1 MNTRH
6 RDRVFLLMIL
16 PALIGF
22 VLLFALPTLMSFA
35 YSVTNWSVYNPNI
48 KFVGLRQFQKLFS
61 DQKTMAA
68 IGHSIKYALLITV
81 IQNTLAIL
89 FAVLLS
95 RKLFLSDTVK
105 SIFFLPAVLSILV
118 VGYLFQYIM
127 TSADYGLFN
136 NILAF
141 FHLPPVNWLGDS
153 KIALYSVLITQVWQ
167 WTGWSMVIYMA
178 NLKSID
184 RTLYEAAEIDGASK
198 SQCFWRVTLPLL
210 YPATSFNV
218 LMSLIGGLKVF
229 DAVFAMTKGG
239 PGYATETIMTTM
251 IREGF
256 NSGRNAYAC
265 AFAVVFFV
273 IVFCMSKIITW
284 IFDKW
289 EEAIS

>member
-1 MNTRH
+1 MNTKH

-68 IGHSIKYALLITV
+68 IGHSIKYAILITV

-95 RKLFLSDTVK
+95 RKLFISNTIK

-198 SQCFWRVTLPLL
+198 NQCFWGVTLPLL